1 MNQATRKPK
10 DSVPPRALHVAFEL
24 SKKKWKLAFSDGSAD
39 PARVVD
45 VRGGDLDQ
53 TAQAISKAKERLGLT
68 CDAPVHSCYE
78 AGRDGFWI
86 HRALTKMGVENVVV
100 DPASLDVNRRSR
112 RAKTDRL
119 DALKLLVALVRHVRG
134 ERVWRVVRVPSVED
148 EDARQLHRDLEVL
161 KAERRAH
168 RMRIQSLLFTL
179 GIQITVGRRFSK
191 RLASL
196 RTWDGQELP
205 PGLRRRVAWELQR
218 LERVDAQIRDLE
230 KARKE
235 LMESSR
241 APRVQKTKQM
251 AQLCGVGVPSAWVFV
266 TEFFGWR
273 EFKNRREVAGASG
286 LTPTPHNSGTSTRE
300 QGISKAGNARV
311 RKLTIEIAW
320 SWLRY
325 QPQSK
330 LSRWY
335 RERFGHGSSRMR
347 KVGIVAMARRLL
359 IALWRF
365 VEFGVVPEGARLKTV
380 G

>member
-10 DSVPPRALHVAFEL
+10 DNAATRSLHVAFEL
-24 SKKKWKLAFSDGSAD
+24 SKSTWKLAFSDGSAA

-45 VRGGDLDQ
+45 VSGGDLEK
-53 TAQAISKAKERLGLT
+53 TAQAISKAKERLGLPCGT
-68 CDAPVHSCYE
+68 TVYSCYE

-100 DPASLDVNRRSR
+100 DPASLDVERRSR

-119 DALKLLVALVRHVRG
+119 DALKLLAALVRHVRG

-148 EDARQLHRDLEVL
+148 EDARQLHRELEVL

-179 GIQITVGRRFSK
+179 GIRITVGRRFSK
-191 RLASL
+191 RLPLL

-205 PGLRRRVAWELQR
+205 PGLRRRVEGELQR
-218 LERVDAQIRDLE
+218 LERVDEQIRDLE

-235 LMESSR
+235 LVESSK
-241 APRVQKTKQM
+241 APRVQKAKQL
-251 AQLCGVGVPSAWVFV
+251 AQLCGVGVPSAWSFV
-266 TEFFGWR
+266 MEFFGWR
-273 EFKNRREVAGASG
+273 EFNNRREVASAAG
-286 LTPTPHNSGTSTRE
+286 LTPTPHASGTSRRE

-311 RKLTIEIAW
+311 RKLSIEIAW

-359 IALWRF
+359 IDLWRF
-365 VEFGVVPEGARLKTV
+365 VEFGVVPEGARVKTV